1 VKPATSAPTGSPSS
15 RSRGR
20 PKVVVDLTQDG
31 NKGKGKKPVLAM
43 EGPEMH
49 TTQRHCKKQVSLSIS
64 AFSFMD
70 YFESMLKY
78 QELPLLLSRMLFWH

>member
-1 VKPATSAPTGSPSS
+1 MAAPTGGPSS
-15 RSRGR
+15 RSRGC
-20 PKVVVDLTQDG
+20 PEVVIDLTQDDD
-31 NKGKGKKPVLAM
+31 KGKGKKPVPAM

-49 TTQRHCKKQVSLSIS
+49 TTQRHCKKQVLLSIS